1 MFDYNKQR
9 DLIIQYRNLN
19 SIMRIIV
26 ICDVQ
31 SMFCCITTL
40 LNEVENLFAHQN
52 PSDFMSKGF

>member
-40 LNEVENLFAHQN
+40 LNELENLFAHQK
-52 PSDFMSKGF
+52 SV